1 MANPQHPSPTHSA
14 AGPSPLS
21 GKHIVLGI
29 TGSIA
34 AYKSCLIIRAL
45 VKRGA
50 EVQVV
55 ITPAGK
61 EFITPITLSALSRHP
76 VISDFFS
83 QRDGT
88 WHSHVDLGLWA
99 DAMLIAPCTASLLG
113 KMAHG
118 VADNMLVTTYLSM
131 KAPVFIAPAMDL
143 DMYQHPSTQA
153 NINTL
158 KGYGNR
164 FVEPTSGF
172 LASGLEGKGR
182 MQEPDL
188 IVEEL
193 ERFFADPLKDT
204 TQEGAQGQEE
214 TTQKDTLDQEET
226 TQKGAQDQEK
236 MTQEAAQKEKML
248 PLAGKRIL
256 ITAGPTYERIDPVRF
271 IGNFSSGKM
280 GFSIAEECRRR
291 GAEVTLVAGP
301 TALQCDAAIR
311 RVNVESAQE
320 MYEAC
325 LPVFDTADAAILS
338 AAVADFT
345 PEQKAESKIKREAD
359 DLVLRLRPTHD
370 IAKTLGQRKRPGQRL
385 VCFALETN
393 DEEANARGKLERKNA
408 DFVVLNSTRIPGT
421 TFNADD
427 NQIAVVTREGVRSYP
442 KKSKQEVAS
451 DIIDVLQGLLADT
464 TTLR

>member
-1 MANPQHPSPTHSA
+1 MANPQHPSPTHPA

-99 DAMLIAPCTASLLG
+99 DAMLIAPCTASSLG

-193 ERFFADPLKDT
+193 ERFFADSLKET

-214 TTQKDTLDQEET
+214 TTQEDTLDQEKT

-236 MTQEAAQKEKML
+236 MTQEAAQKEKVL
-248 PLAGKRIL
+248 PLAGKHIL

-325 LPVFDTADAAILS
+325 LPAFDTADAAILS

-345 PEQKAESKIKREAD
+345 PEQKADSKIKREAD